1 MKTRLFFMLA
11 LLLVFTACNRNNAGH
26 SHDGH
31 DHAHEDHDHDHDHD
45 GDHDGEIIIS
55 LDQAQQIGLE
65 TEVVQPG
72 TFTSV
77 IKVAGNIQS
86 SPGDEQMVVAS
97 TSGLLQLSNPSLS
110 VGSAINKGQS
120 IARIQPSNFQEGD
133 PTKRAKNE
141 YLAAKAE
148 LERAESL
155 IKGQII
161 SQKEYES
168 IQLRY
173 QNAKNIYDTQVGQ
186 TSNGGGVGVTS
197 PLTGFLKQQLVSHG
211 EYVNMGQPI
220 ALIAQNKSLQLRAE
234 VPEKYFHSLNTIQTA
249 NFKTSYNDEVF
260 QLANLDGRVLS
271 FGRSTSGGNPYIPIT
286 FQFNNVG
293 AVIPGSFAEVYLLT
307 SPLEDVITI
316 PVSAL
321 TEQQGL
327 YYVYL
332 QEGEEVYKRHE
343 VTIGH
348 NDGERVL
355 IQNGLTAGD
364 QVVTK
369 GVYQVKIA
377 ALDGMVPEGHTH

>member
-1 MKTRLFFMLA
+1 MLA

-186 TSNGGGVGVTS
+186 TSSGGGVGVTS

-355 IQNGLTAGD
+355 IKNGLTAGD
-364 QVVTK
+364 QIVTK